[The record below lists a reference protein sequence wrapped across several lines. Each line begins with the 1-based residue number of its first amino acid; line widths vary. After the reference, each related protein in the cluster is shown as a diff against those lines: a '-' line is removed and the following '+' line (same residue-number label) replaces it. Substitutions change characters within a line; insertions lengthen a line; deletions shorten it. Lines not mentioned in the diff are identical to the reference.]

1 MSRGSRHEHGTDIF
15 HRNPSVVNSSRA
27 ISISFRSSVQ
37 WIYIFTFIS
46 FSLQAH
52 GIQEFFFFFCIAV
65 KKSDLTQF
73 PLISFLSG
81 LLFSWHYKGLNLSD
95 LISQLHLDNQHTHFI
110 LVKISLNRFITDGCS
125 CDQCLQ
131 SDDKLEIKACHHYL
145 INLKLSTFRSHSLP
159 FHKPRRAAKTVPGVL
174 TDSGSYH
181 QKAGAG
187 LAVTLKSNTT

>member
-1 MSRGSRHEHGTDIF
+1 MSMAQTFSTETHQWLIVAELFQYLSDPQSSGFTSLPLFLSASRPMGF
-15 HRNPSVVNSSRA
+15 RN
-27 ISISFRSSVQ
+27 
-37 WIYIFTFIS
+37 
-46 FSLQAH
+46 
-52 GIQEFFFFFCIAV
+52 FFFFCIAV

-181 QKAGAG
+181 QKVGAG

>member
-95 LISQLHLDNQHTHFI
+95 LISLSFI
-110 LVKISLNRFITDGCS
+110 WITNILISFWSRFLSIGLLQMAAAAISVYNLMTSWRLRLVIT
-125 CDQCLQ
+125 
-131 SDDKLEIKACHHYL
+131 I
-145 INLKLSTFRSHSLP
+145 
-159 FHKPRRAAKTVPGVL
+159 
-174 TDSGSYH
+174 
-181 QKAGAG
+181 
-187 LAVTLKSNTT
+187 